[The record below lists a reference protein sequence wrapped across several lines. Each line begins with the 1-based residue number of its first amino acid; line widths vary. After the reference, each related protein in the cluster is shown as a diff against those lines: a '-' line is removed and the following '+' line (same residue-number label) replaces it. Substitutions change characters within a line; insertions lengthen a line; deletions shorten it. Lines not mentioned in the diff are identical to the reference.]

1 VAGRKKLQ
9 PERRL
14 PMPAQA
20 RKLARE
26 TRRAVTA
33 SDGKRRAGKT
43 IEEGPADPEAAGDP
57 NPLAGHPRTVT
68 AMFKNMDALEGL
80 ANEATPEER
89 AIFWCNA
96 RPRFASLTSL
106 FQATATIDAPQANAE
121 AETKVPPEE
130 PAAPTLPVEPALG
143 TAALRHVTPPA
154 EAEDTAT
161 PVAGDET
168 TASVSDHDL
177 RLLTCS
183 GGNHIDG
190 DRAAPQS
197 TDAGKVAFAADEE
210 ARKAAVEELL
220 DAQDDPY
227 PAQGRKRSGLT
238 RDPSRRSPRAVLG
251 IPDDAPLTR
260 QLIRAAF
267 ERREGE
273 VWGDRNSASN
283 HEVEPLEEAR
293 DWLLQE
299 VHASEPEPRDN
310 PVAAGSSGPVGEP
323 VGPAA

>member
-1 VAGRKKLQ
+1 
-9 PERRL
+9 
-14 PMPAQA
+14 
-20 RKLARE
+20 
-26 TRRAVTA
+26 
-33 SDGKRRAGKT
+33 
-43 IEEGPADPEAAGDP
+43 
-57 NPLAGHPRTVT
+57 
-68 AMFKNMDALEGL
+68 LEGL
-80 ANEATPEER
+80 ANAATPEER